1 MIQYFSLPRI
11 SKSVAKGKRSFPVR
25 GNINIIFRLSG
36 TWPFRNY
43 GTLLIVE
50 GERFF
55 SSFLVNFFLFFQLFS
70 FGRRFYYIDDI
81 FKIYAKYIQSIWY
94 TYHDVLKDEKFFIRA
109 SSYFTASIRT
119 VYLWN
124 VLLLYK
130 NLLSKSIVQETCD
143 LMGERIGSTDL
154 MTSG

>member
-50 GERFF
+50 GELLLFSCQFF
-55 SSFLVNFFLFFQLFS
+55 SLFS
-70 FGRRFYYIDDI
+70 FSTVFIWTAILLYRWYIQNICKIYSKYMIYVSRRFEGW
-81 FKIYAKYIQSIWY
+81 K
-94 TYHDVLKDEKFFIRA
+94 VLY
-109 SSYFTASIRT
+109 SSF
-119 VYLWN
+119 
-124 VLLLYK
+124 VLLY
-130 NLLSKSIVQETCD
+130 SKYPHSLFMERVIV
-143 LMGERIGSTDL
+143 I
-154 MTSG
+154 

>member
-70 FGRRFYYIDDI
+70 FGRRFYYIDNI
-81 FKIYAKYIQSIWY
+81 FKIYSKYDIRITTFWRMKSSLFELRLTLQQVSAQSIY
-94 TYHDVLKDEKFFIRA
+94 GTCYCYIKIYYQNQ
-109 SSYFTASIRT
+109 SSKKRVI
-119 VYLWN
+119 
-124 VLLLYK
+124 
-130 NLLSKSIVQETCD
+130 
-143 LMGERIGSTDL
+143 
-154 MTSG
+154 